1 MTAPATVPGYSLSR
15 TFVLRTTGFPI
26 DWIERVAPPRLAAAI
41 DEARALQEHSFAQA
55 RAILESLDGIS
66 RSARRKLKRG
76 IPVGNSVRVDGAR
89 PMIIGGFT
97 AVSWR
102 AAHFPWTC

>member
-1 MTAPATVPGYSLSR
+1 MTAPAIVPGYSLSR

-26 DWIERVAPPRLAAAI
+26 DWIERLASPRLAAAI
-41 DEARALQEHSFAQA
+41 DEARAVQEHSLAQS

-76 IPVGNSVRVDGAR
+76 IPVGGSVRLDGAR
-89 PMIIGGFT
+89 PIMFGGFT
-97 AVSWR
+97 AVWWR
-102 AAHFPWTC
+102 AADFPWTC